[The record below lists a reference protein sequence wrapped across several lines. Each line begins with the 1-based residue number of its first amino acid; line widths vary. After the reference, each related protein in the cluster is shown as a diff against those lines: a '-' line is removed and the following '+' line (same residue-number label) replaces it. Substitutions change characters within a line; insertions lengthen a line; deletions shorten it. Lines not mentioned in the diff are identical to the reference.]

1 MNNGS
6 FNGIQLLAW
15 AGLLFLCGIILAIL
29 SMIFSDNTPLRKW
42 AGRVL
47 LASAIA
53 LLVSFYLC
61 STRGIF

>member
-1 MNNGS
+1 MHNSG
-6 FNGIQLLAW
+6 FNGMQMLFW
-15 AGLLFLCGIILAIL
+15 AGALLICGIILAFL
-29 SMIFSDNTPLRKW
+29 SLIFSDNTPLRKW